1 MIKTEIPMDLDT
13 PVSAFLKL
21 RSRNPLFLFESLEG
35 GEMSARYSF
44 LGVEPLASIRV
55 YEDRIEKDLGGTRE
69 RIELGGGDPFSL
81 LRGFFREQGQGFP
94 FFREQGQGFPS
105 GAEAEE
111 DRLPRFG
118 GGLVG
123 YAGYDM
129 VRFIERLPQTAK
141 DVLGFPWAAYAVPK
155 AILAFDHLRH
165 RMRILYLG
173 PQNEKESYVRDL
185 IRQLQNGRAEDLP
198 AKGSSPPRPNKS
210 KGEFCDMVAR
220 AREHILAGD
229 AYQIVPSVRFG
240 GETDSDP
247 FQVYRALRMVNPSPY
262 MYYLDLG
269 FLAIVGSSPETL
281 VRLDRGEILVRPIAG
296 TRPRGREPAE
306 DEAFRES
313 LLKDEKERAEHVM
326 LVDLARNDVG
336 RVAEPGTVK
345 VKDFMSVEAYSHVMH
360 LVSTVTGALCAEGKD
375 MFDVF
380 KAAFPAGTVSGAPK
394 VRAMEIIEEL
404 EGERRG
410 PYAGSVGYFGF
421 NQAMDHAILIRT
433 IVFSMGRYTVQAG
446 AGVVADSQPEREHE
460 EVLNKA
466 RGMFRALEMASEL

>member
-1 MIKTEIPMDLDT
+1 MLKTEIPMDMDT

-21 RSRNPLFLFESLEG
+21 RSRNPLFLFESVEG

-44 LGVEPLASIRV
+44 LGLEPLASIRV

-69 RIELGGGDPFSL
+69 RIELGGQDPFSL
-81 LRGFFREQGQGFP
+81 LRSFYREQSQVFSL
-94 FFREQGQGFPS
+94 REEG
-105 GAEAEE
+105 
-111 DRLPRFG
+111 DRTPRFG

-129 VRFIERLPQTAK
+129 VRFIEKLPKTAK
-141 DVLGFPWAAYAVPK
+141 DVLGFPWAAYAIPK
-155 AILAFDHLRH
+155 AILAFDHLKH

-173 PQNEKESYVRDL
+173 PSEEKESYLRDI
-185 IRQLQNGRAEDLP
+185 IRQLQNGRVDSLP
-198 AKGSSPPRPNKS
+198 ATNSSPPRPNKS
-210 KGEFCDMVAR
+210 KEEFCEMVAR
-220 AREHILAGD
+220 AKEYILAGD
-229 AYQIVPSVRFG
+229 AYQIVPSIRFG
-240 GETDSDP
+240 GETDRDP

-269 FLAIVGSSPETL
+269 FLEIAGSSPETL

-296 TRPRGREPAE
+296 TRPRGKAPAE

-336 RVAEPGTVK
+336 RVAEPGTVR
-345 VKDFMSVEAYSHVMH
+345 VKDFMSVETYSHVMH
-360 LVSTVTGALCAEGKD
+360 LVSTVTGALRAEGKD

-410 PYAGSVGYFGF
+410 PYAGSIGYFGF

-433 IVFSMGRYTVQAG
+433 IVFSGNRYTLQAG

-466 RGMFRALEMASEL
+466 RGMFRALELAKEL